1 MKAVRR
7 AAASLLLPLLLAT
20 GLTSCSA
27 SADPEPPPRP
37 AAPPPSGPAPS
48 RSGDPTDS
56 AWVQLMIP
64 MDEQAVALLAMAAKK
79 TSDPPLRS
87 WANRLRMAQN
97 SELTA
102 LRGLRDRMGLP
113 ATDVHA
119 GHNMPG
125 MVTADDLLEAR
136 AAEGGAFD
144 RMLVAQIRDHLRQ
157 SAQVSRSETTAG
169 TRADARER
177 ARALVTARE
186 SQLADLDA
194 LAVNGG

>member
-7 AAASLLLPLLLAT
+7 AAASLLLPLILAT
-20 GLTSCSA
+20 GLTSCNA
-27 SADPEPPPRP
+27 SDAPEPPPRP
-37 AAPPPSGPAPS
+37 AGPPASGPAPS

-64 MDEQAVALLAMAAKK
+64 MDDQAVALLAMAERRTA
-79 TSDPPLRS
+79 DPRLRS
-87 WANRLRMAQN
+87 WATRLRTAQDA
-97 SELTA
+97 ELTA

-125 MVTADDLLEAR
+125 MVTADDLVEAR
-136 AAEGGAFD
+136 AAEGDAFD
-144 RMLVAQIRDHLRQ
+144 RLLVAQIRDHLRQ

-169 TRADARER
+169 TRADAKER
-177 ARALVTARE
+177 AKALVTARE

>member
-1 MKAVRR
+1 MKAPRP

-20 GLTSCSA
+20 SLTSCSA
-27 SADPEPPPRP
+27 SAGPEPPSRP
-37 AAPPPSGPAPS
+37 AASPSSGTAPS
-48 RSGDPTDS
+48 LSGDPTDS

-79 TSDPPLRS
+79 AADPRVRS
-87 WANRLRMAQN
+87 WATRLRTAQDA
-97 SELTA
+97 ELA
-102 LRGLRDRMGLP
+102 SLRGLRDRMGLP

-125 MVTADDLLEAR
+125 MVTADDLVTAA
-136 AAEGGAFD
+136 AAEGGTFD
-144 RMLVAQIRDHLRQ
+144 RLLVAQIRDHLRQ

-177 ARALVTARE
+177 AGALVTARE
-186 SQLADLDA
+186 RQLADLDA
-194 LAVNGG
+194 LAGNGG